1 MPFSRRNETKL
12 VVNERFFC
20 QVLFFSSNFADSKRR
35 GKKIKIGVTKK
46 KRDLIIHP
54 DERRTTMSSEEE
66 ETEEKKSECER
77 FSRVNL
83 YRCGVCSGRR
93 R

>member
-1 MPFSRRNETKL
+1 M
-12 VVNERFFC
+12 
-20 QVLFFSSNFADSKRR
+20 SNLCGFQREEHKKRE
-35 GKKIKIGVTKK
+35 KKILALSQKS
-46 KRDLIIHP
+46 DLIHSFIHP

-66 ETEEKKSECER
+66 ETEEKKRERDER